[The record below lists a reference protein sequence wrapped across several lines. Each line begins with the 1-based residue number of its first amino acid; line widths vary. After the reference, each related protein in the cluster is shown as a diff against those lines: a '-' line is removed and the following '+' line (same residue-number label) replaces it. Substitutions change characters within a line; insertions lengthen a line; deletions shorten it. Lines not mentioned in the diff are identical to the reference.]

1 MQKQT
6 KNQAKTNDS
15 GARPRNKRREAR
27 ARESSVGALSG
38 EPSGGGKN
46 ERQRL

>member
-1 MQKQT
+1 MKRQI

-15 GARPRNKRREAR
+15 DAKPRNKRREAR

-38 EPSGGGKN
+38 EPSGGGEN
-46 ERQRL
+46 ERQQL